1 MLDKIIGSRSKA
13 ELTTVD
19 AEVDGGNLD
28 LFENQEHEKND
39 GPIFH
44 AGFRSKPKS
53 KAIHH
58 GGKRRD
64 TEEVKGQSNGI

>member
-1 MLDKIIGSRSKA
+1 MKNTRDTKAVLADHGGRS
-13 ELTTVD
+13 
-19 AEVDGGNLD
+19 GGNLD
-28 LFENQEHEKND
+28 LFENQDHEKND
-39 GPIFH
+39 GAIFH